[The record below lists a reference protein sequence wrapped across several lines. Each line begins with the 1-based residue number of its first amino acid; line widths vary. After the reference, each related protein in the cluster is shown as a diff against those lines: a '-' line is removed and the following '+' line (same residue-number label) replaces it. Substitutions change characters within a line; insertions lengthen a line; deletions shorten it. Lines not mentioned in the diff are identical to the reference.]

1 MATLTDAMKQDLH
14 IGNSQLAILAYNPTG
29 STYTTPTDFSSADVL
44 FTLEGTLNFD
54 EGAPSNNPIRLDQ
67 KHEVID
73 NEFTDDQEYTM
84 TGDIPS
90 INLALM
96 SYFFEEGSAV
106 TGVKG
111 PDADFTYAGKGYGAA
126 KTKDVVVL
134 AVSQSKKTAIILNH
148 VKMRL
153 SHPKGSDNTSP
164 KIMSITGLC
173 IADVNGIVVTP
184 LPTATAV
191 TSGSED

>member
-1 MATLTDAMKQDLH
+1 MATLTEAMKQDLH
-14 IGNSQLAILAYNPTG
+14 IGNSQLAILP
-29 STYTTPTDFSSADVL
+29 YTPGASYATPTDFSEADVL
-44 FTLEGTLNFD
+44 YTLEGTLNFD
-54 EGAPSNNPIRLDQ
+54 EGSPSTNPIRLDQ

-73 NEFTDDQEYTM
+73 DELTEDQEYTM

-96 SYFFEEGSAV
+96 EYFFEAGAAV
-106 TGVKG
+106 SGVKS
-111 PDADFTYAGKGYGAA
+111 PDGDFTYAGKGFGAA
-126 KTKDVVVL
+126 KTREVVVL

-153 SHPKGSDNTSP
+153 SRPKGTDNTTP
-164 KIMSITGLC
+164 KVMSITGAC

-191 TSGSED
+191 QNNG

>member
-1 MATLTDAMKQDLH
+1 MATLTEAMKQDLH
-14 IGNSQLAILAYNPTG
+14 IGNSQLAILP
-29 STYTTPTDFSSADVL
+29 YTPGASYATPTDFSEADVL
-44 FTLEGTLNFD
+44 YTLEGTLNFD
-54 EGAPSNNPIRLDQ
+54 EGSPSTNPIRLDQ

-73 NEFTDDQEYTM
+73 DEFTEDQEYTM

-96 SYFFEEGSAV
+96 EYFFEAGAAV
-106 TGVKG
+106 SGVKS
-111 PDADFTYAGKGYGAA
+111 PDGDFTYAGKGFGAA
-126 KTKDVVVL
+126 KTREVVVL

-153 SHPKGSDNTSP
+153 SRPKGTDNNTP
-164 KIMSITGLC
+164 KVMSITGAC
-173 IADVNGIVVTP
+173 IADVNGMVVTP

-191 TSGSED
+191 QNG

>member
-1 MATLTDAMKQDLH
+1 MAHTLTDAMKQDLH
-14 IGNSQLAILAYNPTG
+14 IGNSQLAILAYTPGAN
-29 STYTTPTDFSSADVL
+29 YTTPTDFSDADVL
-44 FTLEGTLNFD
+44 YTLEGTLNFD
-54 EGAPSNNPIRLDQ
+54 EGSPSSNPVRLDQ

-73 NEFTDDQEYTM
+73 DELSDDQEYTM

-96 SYFFEEGSAV
+96 SYFFEEGAAV
-106 TGVKG
+106 SGVKS
-111 PDADFTYAGKGYGAA
+111 PDGDFTYAGKAYGAA
-126 KTKDVVVL
+126 KTKEVVVL

-153 SHPKGSDNTSP
+153 SRPKGNNNNTP
-164 KIMSITGLC
+164 KVMSITGVC
-173 IADVNGIVVTP
+173 IADVNGNVVTP

-191 TSGSED
+191 VSG

>member
-1 MATLTDAMKQDLH
+1 MATLTEAMKQDLH
-14 IGNSQLAILAYNPTG
+14 IGNSQLAILP
-29 STYTTPTDFSSADVL
+29 YTPGASYATPTDFSGADVL
-44 FTLEGTLNFD
+44 YTLEGTLNFD
-54 EGAPSNNPIRLDQ
+54 EGSPSTNPIRLDQ

-73 NEFTDDQEYTM
+73 DEFTEDQEYTM

-96 SYFFEEGSAV
+96 EYFFEAGAAV
-106 TGVKG
+106 SGVKS
-111 PDADFTYAGKGYGAA
+111 PDGDFTYAGKGFGAA
-126 KTKDVVVL
+126 KTREVVVL

-153 SHPKGSDNTSP
+153 SRPKGTDNNTP
-164 KIMSITGLC
+164 KVMSITGAC
-173 IADVNGIVVTP
+173 IADVNGMVVTP

-191 TSGSED
+191 TPTP

>member
-1 MATLTDAMKQDLH
+1 MATLTEAMKQDLH
-14 IGNSQLAILAYNPTG
+14 IGNSQLAILP
-29 STYTTPTDFSSADVL
+29 YTPGASYATPTDFSEADVL
-44 FTLEGTLNFD
+44 YTLEGTLNFD
-54 EGAPSNNPIRLDQ
+54 EGSPSTNPIRLDQ

-73 NEFTDDQEYTM
+73 DEFSEDQEYTM

-96 SYFFEEGSAV
+96 SYFFEEGAAV
-106 TGVKG
+106 SGVKA
-111 PDADFTYAGKGYGAA
+111 PDGDFTYAGKGFGAA
-126 KTKDVVVL
+126 KTREVVVL

-153 SHPKGSDNTSP
+153 SRPKGTDNTTP
-164 KIMSITGLC
+164 KVMSITGAC
-173 IADVNGIVVTP
+173 IADVNGMVVTP

-191 TSGSED
+191 QP

>member
-1 MATLTDAMKQDLH
+1 MATLTAAMKQDLH
-14 IGNSQLAILAYNPTG
+14 IGNSQLAILP
-29 STYTTPTDFSSADVL
+29 YTPGASYATPTDFSEADVL
-44 FTLEGTLNFD
+44 YTLEGTLNFD
-54 EGAPSNNPIRLDQ
+54 EGAPSTNPIRLDQ

-73 NEFTDDQEYTM
+73 DEFTEDQEYTM

-96 SYFFEEGSAV
+96 SYFFEEGAAV
-106 TGVKG
+106 SGVKS
-111 PDADFTYAGKGYGAA
+111 PDGDFTYAGKGFGAA
-126 KTKDVVVL
+126 KTREVVVL

-153 SHPKGSDNTSP
+153 SRAKGTDNTTP
-164 KIMSITGLC
+164 KVMSITGAC
-173 IADVNGIVVTP
+173 IADVNGMVVTP

-191 TSGSED
+191 QP

>member
-1 MATLTDAMKQDLH
+1 MATLTEAMKQDLH
-14 IGNSQLAILAYNPTG
+14 IGNSQLAILP
-29 STYTTPTDFSSADVL
+29 YTPGASYATPTDFSEADVL
-44 FTLEGTLNFD
+44 YTLEGTLNFD
-54 EGAPSNNPIRLDQ
+54 EGSPSTNPIRLDQ

-73 NEFTDDQEYTM
+73 DEFTEDQEYTM

-96 SYFFEEGSAV
+96 EYFFEAGDAV
-106 TGVKG
+106 SGVKS
-111 PDADFTYAGKGYGAA
+111 PDGDFTYAGKGFGAA
-126 KTKDVVVL
+126 KTKEVVVL

-153 SHPKGSDNTSP
+153 SRPKGTDNTTP
-164 KIMSITGLC
+164 KVMSITGACL
-173 IADVNGIVVTP
+173 ADVNGMVVTP

-191 TSGSED
+191 SNG

>member
-1 MATLTDAMKQDLH
+1 MATLTEAMKQDLH
-14 IGNSQLAILAYNPTG
+14 IGNSQLAILP
-29 STYTTPTDFSSADVL
+29 YTPGASYATPTDFSEADVL
-44 FTLEGTLNFD
+44 YTLEGTLNFD
-54 EGAPSNNPIRLDQ
+54 EGSPSTNPIRLDQ

-73 NEFTDDQEYTM
+73 DEFSEDQEYTM

-96 SYFFEEGSAV
+96 SYFFEEGAAV
-106 TGVKG
+106 SGVKS
-111 PDADFTYAGKGYGAA
+111 PDGDFTYAGKGFGAA
-126 KTKDVVVL
+126 KTREVVVL

-153 SHPKGSDNTSP
+153 SRPKGTDNTTP
-164 KIMSITGLC
+164 KVMSITGAC
-173 IADVNGIVVTP
+173 IADVNGMVVTP

-191 TSGSED
+191 SNG

>member
-1 MATLTDAMKQDLH
+1 MAHTLTDAMKQDLH
-14 IGNSQLAILAYNPTG
+14 IGNSQLAILAYTPGAN
-29 STYTTPTDFSSADVL
+29 YTTPTDFSDADVL
-44 FTLEGTLNFD
+44 YTLEGTLNFD
-54 EGAPSNNPIRLDQ
+54 EGSPSSNPVRLDQ

-73 NEFTDDQEYTM
+73 DELSDDQEYTM

-96 SYFFEEGSAV
+96 SYFFEEGAAV
-106 TGVKG
+106 SGVKS
-111 PDADFTYAGKGYGAA
+111 PDGDFTYAGKAYGAA
-126 KTKDVVVL
+126 KTKEVVVL

-153 SHPKGSDNTSP
+153 SRPKGNDNNTP
-164 KIMSITGLC
+164 KVMSITGVC
-173 IADVNGIVVTP
+173 IADVNGNVVTP

-191 TSGSED
+191 VNG